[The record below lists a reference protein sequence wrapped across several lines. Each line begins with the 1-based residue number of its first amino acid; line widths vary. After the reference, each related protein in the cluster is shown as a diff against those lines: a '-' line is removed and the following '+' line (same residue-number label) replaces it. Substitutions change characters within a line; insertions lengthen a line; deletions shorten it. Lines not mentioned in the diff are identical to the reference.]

1 MKRLYNI
8 DSLKFL
14 CAVLVIFLHVR
25 TPYQEYILP
34 LTRCAVPCFFMI
46 SGYLIFTNDKLK
58 LEGHLRRGI
67 KKMVQILIWSTLLF
81 AAVKFLFAFK
91 NNDFSFLNLES
102 LGKFILLNEN
112 PFGFHLWYIGAYLY
126 VLIIIL
132 FLERRNKLGYIYW
145 AIPVLLLLDLCFGKY
160 SLVLWHKEFPLIWVR
175 NFACVGLPYFT
186 IGMLL
191 KQQKERILN
200 FSHLQLLALG
210 GGILSSLTSLL
221 ENRLL
226 TELNM
231 NSTRDHYIS
240 STFLAVSLFT
250 LFLSLK
256 QSKANAFS
264 SLGEK
269 DSLYIYIF
277 HPLFITFFSVVN
289 KFLSNIWQDIYLYYS
304 PFIILMVTILFNRT
318 LKTLHIIK

>member
-132 FLERRNKLGYIYW
+132 FL
-145 AIPVLLLLDLCFGKY
+145 GK
-160 SLVLWHKEFPLIWVR
+160 H
-175 NFACVGLPYFT
+175 
-186 IGMLL
+186 
-191 KQQKERILN
+191 
-200 FSHLQLLALG
+200 
-210 GGILSSLTSLL
+210 
-221 ENRLL
+221 
-226 TELNM
+226 
-231 NSTRDHYIS
+231 
-240 STFLAVSLFT
+240 
-250 LFLSLK
+250 
-256 QSKANAFS
+256 
-264 SLGEK
+264 
-269 DSLYIYIF
+269 
-277 HPLFITFFSVVN
+277 
-289 KFLSNIWQDIYLYYS
+289 SN
-304 PFIILMVTILFNRT
+304 
-318 LKTLHIIK
+318 

>member
-1 MKRLYNI
+1 MRRLYNI

-14 CAVLVIFLHVR
+14 CAVLVIFLHVH

-34 LTRCAVPCFFMI
+34 LTRCAVPCFLII

-91 NNDFSFLNLES
+91 NNDFSFLSLKA
-102 LGKFILLNEN
+102 LGKFVLFNEN

-132 FLERRNKLGYIYW
+132 FLEQRNKLGYIYW
-145 AIPVLLLLDLCFGKY
+145 TIPALLLLDLCFGKY
-160 SLVLWHKEFPLIWVR
+160 SLALWHKEFPFICVR

-191 KQQKERILN
+191 KQQKERILSFN
-200 FSHLQLLALG
+200 HLQLLALG
-210 GGILSSLTSLL
+210 GG
-221 ENRLL
+221 
-226 TELNM
+226 
-231 NSTRDHYIS
+231 
-240 STFLAVSLFT
+240 LFC
-250 LFLSLK
+250 
-256 QSKANAFS
+256 
-264 SLGEK
+264 
-269 DSLYIYIF
+269 F
-277 HPLFITFFSVVN
+277 H
-289 KFLSNIWQDIYLYYS
+289 
-304 PFIILMVTILFNRT
+304 
-318 LKTLHIIK
+318 

>member
-58 LEGHLRRGI
+58 LEGYLRRGI
-67 KKMVQILIWSTLLF
+67 KKMLQILIWSTLLF
-81 AAVKFLFAFK
+81 AVVKFLFAFK
-91 NNDFSFLNLES
+91 NNDFSFLSLKA
-102 LGKFILLNEN
+102 LGKFVLFNEN

-132 FLERRNKLGYIYW
+132 FLEQHNKFGYIYW
-145 AIPVLLLLDLCFGKY
+145 AIPVLLLLDLCLGKY
-160 SLVLWHKEFPLIWVR
+160 SLVLWHKEFPFIWVR
-175 NFACVGLPYFT
+175 NFVCVGLPYFT

-200 FSHLQLLALG
+200 FNRLQLLALG
-210 GGILSSLTSLL
+210 GVYFIFINFFIG
-221 ENRLL
+221 
-226 TELNM
+226 
-231 NSTRDHYIS
+231 
-240 STFLAVSLFT
+240 
-250 LFLSLK
+250 K
-256 QSKANAFS
+256 Q
-264 SLGEK
+264 
-269 DSLYIYIF
+269 
-277 HPLFITFFSVVN
+277 
-289 KFLSNIWQDIYLYYS
+289 
-304 PFIILMVTILFNRT
+304 VTYGT
-318 LKTLHIIK
+318 

>member
-14 CAVLVIFLHVR
+14 CAVLVIFLHVN

-46 SGYLIFTNDKLK
+46 SGYLIFTNDKIK
-58 LEGHLRRGI
+58 LEGRLKRSII
-67 KKMVQILIWSTLLF
+67 KTVQILIWSTLLF
-81 AAVKFLFAFK
+81 AILKFIFAFK
-91 NNDFSFLNLES
+91 NNDFSFLSLKT
-102 LGKFILLNEN
+102 LGKFVLLNEN

-132 FLERRNKLGYIYW
+132 FLNKRNKLKYIYW

-160 SLVLWHKEFPLIWVR
+160 SLVLWHKEFSYILVR
-175 NFACVGLPYFT
+175 NFACVGLPYFS

-191 KQQKERILN
+191 KQYKEHILN
-200 FSHLQLLALG
+200 FNHLQILALCG
-210 GGILSSLTSLL
+210 TILFSLTSLM

-226 TELNM
+226 TEFDLNA
-231 NSTRDHYIS
+231 TRDHYIS
-240 STFLAVSLFT
+240 STFLAVSLFL
-250 LFLSLK
+250 LFLSFT
-256 QSKANAFS
+256 QSKANIFS

-277 HPLFITFFSVVN
+277 HPLSMT
-289 KFLSNIWQDIYLYYS
+289 FLSIVNIYLPNIWKEVYMYCS
-304 PFIILMVTILFNRT
+304 PLIILAITIIFSRT
-318 LKTLHIIK
+318 LRTLHIIK